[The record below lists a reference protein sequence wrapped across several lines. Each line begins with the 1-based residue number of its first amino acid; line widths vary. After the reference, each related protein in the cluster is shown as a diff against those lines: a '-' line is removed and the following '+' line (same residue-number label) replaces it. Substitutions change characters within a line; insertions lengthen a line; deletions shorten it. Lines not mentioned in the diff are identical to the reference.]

1 MHFNAMFRFFINT
14 MTVERHYFG
23 QKSKPQPNSINKIS
37 LNQSHLGD
45 KYVTN
50 TLLPTFDCLVPIHIW
65 AMYISK

>member
-37 LNQSHLGD
+37 L
-45 KYVTN
+45 
-50 TLLPTFDCLVPIHIW
+50 TLSLRNSWYQEFGFNADCARIFCLFEWP
-65 AMYISK
+65 